1 MKKAFILAAL
11 LAAAYAADAANV
23 ASSSDITLDVR
34 TQGVGVL
41 AAETQVDSRGLTRAV
56 SLDIRLDTR
65 IPLGTILLIR

>member
-11 LAAAYAADAANV
+11 LAAAYVADAANV
-23 ASSSDITLDVR
+23 ASSSDIALDTR

-56 SLDIRLDTR
+56 SLDLTLDTR
-65 IPLGTILLIR
+65 IPLGTMILIR